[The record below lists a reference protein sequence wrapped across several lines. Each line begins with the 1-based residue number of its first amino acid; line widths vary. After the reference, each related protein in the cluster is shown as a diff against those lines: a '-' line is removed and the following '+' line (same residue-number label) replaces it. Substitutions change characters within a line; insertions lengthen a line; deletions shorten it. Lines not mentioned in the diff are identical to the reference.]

1 MAMALARRCA
11 PSPETGRRHD
21 ALEHG
26 TNGRRRGALGQAYA
40 CPCMHNTRRNIGLVP
55 PQGETYEGDA
65 MGERFH
71 DRPVTTLRDDGCHLG
86 EDQRMR
92 DKGGQD
98 HVGWRLELLM
108 RHGRAKGDEPPDW

>member
-1 MAMALARRCA
+1 
-11 PSPETGRRHD
+11 
-21 ALEHG
+21 
-26 TNGRRRGALGQAYA
+26 
-40 CPCMHNTRRNIGLVP
+40 
-55 PQGETYEGDA
+55 

-71 DRPVTTLRDDGCHLG
+71 DRPVATLRDDGCHLG
-86 EDQRMR
+86 QDQRMR